1 MALVTRRELVAIK
14 KEVTIPKIEVREE
27 PKEERD
33 ETLWRMFHPDST
45 PSDPISAQFDYNGY
59 HVEIKDGVALIPQWL
74 VADFLGMG
82 YIKGKKHEEAL
93 RTGYCF

>member
-27 PKEERD
+27 QKEERD
-33 ETLWRMFHPDST
+33 ETLWRMHHPDSV
-45 PSDPISAQFDYNGY
+45 PSAPINAQFDYNGY

-74 VADFLGMG
+74 VKDFEGMG
-82 YIKGKKHEEAL
+82 YTKGKQYGTETF
-93 RTGYCF
+93 RYTC

>member
-1 MALVTRRELVAIK
+1 MALLTRRELVTVK
-14 KEVTIPKIEVREE
+14 QEVAIPKIEVREE
-27 PKEERD
+27 LKEERD

-45 PSDPISAQFDYNGY
+45 PSDPINAEFDYNGY
-59 HVEIKDGVALIPQWL
+59 HVEIKNGIALIPQWL

-82 YIKGKKHEEAL
+82 YTKGKKNEEAL

>member
-14 KEVTIPKIEVREE
+14 KEVAIPQIEDREE
-27 PKEERD
+27 RKEERD
-33 ETLWRMFHPDST
+33 ETLWRMHHPDST
-45 PSDPISAQFDYNGY
+45 PSDLINTEFDYNGY

-82 YIKGKKHEEAL
+82 YTKGRKNGTE
-93 RTGYCF
+93 TFGYTC